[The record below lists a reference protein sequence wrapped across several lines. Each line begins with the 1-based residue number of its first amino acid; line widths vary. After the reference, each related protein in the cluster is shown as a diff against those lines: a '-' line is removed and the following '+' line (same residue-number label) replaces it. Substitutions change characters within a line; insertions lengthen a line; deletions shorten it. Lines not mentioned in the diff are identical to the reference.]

1 MCSFL
6 VAQDWIRKMNINNL
20 DDTTSRWKT
29 HYPGSV
35 ILCSQDDGAVDAI
48 VIGRF
53 ASGNLDTSVSNRGY
67 APGYRLNI
75 NLDANAIATVQ
86 KILNSGLFDFAS
98 AIYSPLKKR
107 HRDLLR
113 KIQGPATRGGRG
125 KGGKGEGQV
134 SRTKMRRRGS

>member
-35 ILCSQDDGAVDAI
+35 ILCSQDDVAVDAI

-75 NLDANAIATVQ
+75 NLDADTIATVQ
-86 KILNSGLFDFAS
+86 KILNSGLFDDAS
-98 AIYSPLKKR
+98 AIYSSLKKGTATFSVKYR
-107 HRDLLR
+107 ALQREEEKEKKEREKD
-113 KIQGPATRGGRG
+113 KCQG
-125 KGGKGEGQV
+125 
-134 SRTKMRRRGS
+134 RR

>member
-53 ASGNLDTSVSNRGY
+53 ASGNLDTSVSNSGH

-75 NLDANAIATVQ
+75 NLDTDTIATVQ
-86 KILNSGLFDFAS
+86 KILNSGLFDDAS
-98 AIYSPLKKR
+98 AIYSPLKKGTATFSVKYR
-107 HRDLLR
+107 ALQREEEKEKEEREKD
-113 KIQGPATRGGRG
+113 KCQG
-125 KGGKGEGQV
+125 
-134 SRTKMRRRGS
+134 RR